1 MLILPLYKVILFST
15 LTIHLCN
22 IIYTPFFIFQYI
34 LLKIILIYFLNFFLT
49 HPFFSFSFFIQC
61 TTPFNQ
67 LIIIICNAKQSPH
80 GQISGLTTKPTTQYR
95 RWSQKAHDNNGFW
108 NTAMPNNANRFVQ
121 TWERGMNKK
130 RKKKKI
136 YKSYSGHLKM
146 RDTVAFCKK
155 LNNNNN
161 NINCLL
167 FLVQR

>member
-15 LTIHLCN
+15 LKIHLCN

-108 NTAMPNNANRFVQ
+108 NTEMPNNAKLPIGLFRL
-121 TWERGMNKK
+121 EREEWTKKEK
-130 RKKKKI
+130 RKRYTKAI
-136 YKSYSGHLKM
+136 
-146 RDTVAFCKK
+146 VV
-155 LNNNNN
+155 
-161 NINCLL
+161 I
-167 FLVQR
+167 